1 MSEER
6 RSANN
11 KIEAFE
17 MIIDEIKNGDAFEY
31 ARQLLKAEG
40 MIELEIMFEIAIS
53 SVKVQTLENPSIKD
67 PSKQSLHIGDS
78 V

>member
-1 MSEER
+1 MSER
-6 RSANN
+6 INN
-11 KIEAFE
+11 KIEAYE
-17 MIIDEIKNGDAFEY
+17 MIIDEIKNGDAFEQ
-31 ARQLLKAEG
+31 ARGLLGAEG

-53 SVKVQTLENPSIKD
+53 AVKVLDYEKAPIKE